1 MQQSFQGAQWLVPDW
16 PGAPANIGFVCTT
29 RRGGVSPDPYGPGPQ
44 AIATVGGGLNLGVHV
59 GDDPSNV
66 AFNRAILRGCLP
78 TEPAWLSQVHGTV
91 VVRADRLGRG
101 EVPEADASIAAMPGA
116 VCAIQTADCLPVL
129 LANRAGT
136 VVGAAHAG
144 WRSLAG
150 GILESTVDAMRAEV
164 GSSEDGG
171 EIIAWLGP
179 AIGPQEFE
187 VGEDVLAAF
196 LSGADG
202 AAVDEAAVRSAF
214 VARPGIPGKYLADI
228 YARARLALKRVGV
241 NDVSGGDLC
250 TVSDASRFYSYRR
263 DKVTGR
269 QASLIWIKE

>member
-1 MQQSFQGAQWLVPDW
+1 MQHSFQGAQWLVPDW

-44 AIATVGGGLNLGVHV
+44 EIATAGGGLNLGVHV
-59 GDDPSNV
+59 GDDPANV
-66 AFNRAILRGCLP
+66 AFNRAIIKGRLP
-78 TEPAWLSQVHGTV
+78 SEPAWLSQVHGTAV
-91 VVRADRLGRG
+91 ARADRIGRG
-101 EVPEADASIAAMPGA
+101 EVPVADASIAAMPGA

-129 LANRAGT
+129 LTNRAGT

-150 GILESTVDAMRAEV
+150 GVLEATVDAMRAES
-164 GSSEDGG
+164 GAECG

-196 LSGADG
+196 VAGAGGDP
-202 AAVDEAAVRSAF
+202 AAEAAVHSAF
-214 VARPGIPGKYLADI
+214 VARPGLPGKYLADI
-228 YARARLALKRVGV
+228 YSLARQALRRVGV
-241 NDVSGGDLC
+241 TDVSGGDLC
-250 TVSDASRFYSYRR
+250 TVTDASRFYSYRR

>member
-1 MQQSFQGAQWLVPDW
+1 MQHSFQGAQWLVPDW

-29 RRGGVSPDPYGPGPQ
+29 RRGGVSPAPYGPGPQ
-44 AIATVGGGLNLGVHV
+44 EIATAGGGLNLGVHV
-59 GDDPSNV
+59 GDDPANV
-66 AFNRAILRGCLP
+66 AFNRAIIKGRLP
-78 TEPAWLSQVHGTV
+78 TEPAWLSQVHGV
-91 VVRADRLGRG
+91 AVVRADRIGRG
-101 EVPEADASIAAMPGA
+101 QAPEADASIAAMPGA

-129 LANRAGT
+129 LTNRAGT

-150 GILESTVDAMRAEV
+150 GVLDATVDAMRAEA
-164 GSSEDGG
+164 GAEGG

-196 LSGADG
+196 M
-202 AAVDEAAVRSAF
+202 AAAGGDAAAEAEVRAAF
-214 VARPGIPGKYLADI
+214 VGRPGLPGKYLADI
-228 YARARLALKRVGV
+228 YALARQALHRVGV
-241 NDVSGGDLC
+241 TDVSGCGLC
-250 TVSDASRFYSYRR
+250 TVTDASRFYSYRR

>member
-1 MQQSFQGAQWLVPDW
+1 MQHSFQGAQWLVPDW

-29 RRGGVSPDPYGPGPQ
+29 RRGGVSREPYGPGPQ
-44 AIATVGGGLNLGVHV
+44 AIPNAGGGLNLGVHV
-59 GDDPSNV
+59 GDDPAHV
-66 AFNRAILRGCLP
+66 AFNRAIVKGRLP
-78 TEPAWLSQVHGTV
+78 SEPAWLSQVHGTT
-91 VVRADRLGRG
+91 VVRADRIGRG
-101 EVPEADASIAAMPGA
+101 EVPEADASFAAMPGA

-129 LANRAGT
+129 LTNRAGT

-150 GILESTVDAMRAEV
+150 GVLEATVDAMRAEA
-164 GSSEDGG
+164 GQGAG

-196 LSGADG
+196 LPGAGGDTIQ
-202 AAVDEAAVRSAF
+202 EAAVRAAF
-214 VARPGIPGKYLADI
+214 VARPGLPGKYLADI
-228 YARARLALKRVGV
+228 YALARLALRRVGV
-241 NDVSGGDLC
+241 TDVSGGDLC
-250 TVSDASRFYSYRR
+250 TVTDASRFYSYRR